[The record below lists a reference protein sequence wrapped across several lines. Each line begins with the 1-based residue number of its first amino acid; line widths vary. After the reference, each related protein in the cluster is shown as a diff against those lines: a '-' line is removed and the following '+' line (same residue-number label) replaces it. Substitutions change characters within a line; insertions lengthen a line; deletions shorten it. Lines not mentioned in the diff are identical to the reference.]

1 MRVEAGGYVNR
12 AVEKFGPKIAITTP
26 QGSQTYDELN
36 RDGNRIGSGLLR
48 KGVERR
54 SRVGVLSYNRIE
66 VAQLWIGLEKHNLVR
81 VVLHSHFDMAVHAA
95 TLNQVEAAALVFDTR
110 FTSIVDAHRKDMATV
125 KLFVAL
131 GANPPAW
138 AVSYDSV
145 LVAGEAGNPL
155 VEVDDEEPNFL
166 QLTTGTTGRPKP
178 WIMTFRSW
186 RSVIQGNTEHF
197 DTFAEGIA
205 AIGAEDVSLHFH
217 PLQWATGFQTLFPYF
232 LRGARTVLLDDETF
246 DPVAIVDAI
255 ATEGVTGLF
264 TPGPMLTPILDEI
277 ENGKSFNRTIRRLMV
292 FIATPEQLD
301 RATRLIGPVWAH
313 GFGSTEQGAPST
325 RLIFAEAAE
334 RRERLGSVGRVISPF
349 HEIRIADEHG
359 ATVPPGEIGEI
370 VVRSPMST
378 SSYWN
383 MPEQT
388 SKAFFPGQW
397 FRPKDI
403 GYIDRDGFLF
413 YLDRA
418 TDRIAT
424 TRGIVYPHV
433 VEAAVQAHSSVANCG
448 VVGLGAT
455 DLQEVVAAVLLKSGT
470 EASDT
475 LSGEILTIA
484 KGQLK
489 PHELPARVV
498 FVQQLPTVLGGAKVQ
513 REVLQAQLSKTNV

>member
-1 MRVEAGGYVNR
+1 M
-12 AVEKFGPKIAITTP
+12 
-26 QGSQTYDELN
+26 
-36 RDGNRIGSGLLR
+36 
-48 KGVERR
+48 
-54 SRVGVLSYNRIE
+54 
-66 VAQLWIGLEKHNLVR
+66 R
-81 VVLHSHFDMAVHAA
+81 VVLHSYFDMAIHVA
-95 TLNQVEAAALVFDTR
+95 TLNQVEATALVFDTR
-110 FTSIVDAHRKDMATV
+110 FTGIVDAHRKDMATV

-131 GANPPAW
+131 GPNPPAW
-138 AVSYDSV
+138 AVSYDAV
-145 LVAGEAGNPL
+145 LPGGEAGNPL
-155 VEVDDEEPNFL
+155 VEVDDEAPNFL

-178 WIMTFRSW
+178 WVMTFRSW
-186 RSVIQGNTEHF
+186 RAVIQGNTEHF
-197 DTFAEGIA
+197 DTFG
-205 AIGAEDVSLHFH
+205 GGSRRSAEDVSLHFH

-232 LRGARTVLLDDETF
+232 LRGARTVLLDDESF

-255 ATEGVTGLF
+255 AAEGVTGLF

-277 ENGKSFNRTIRRLMV
+277 EKRETFDPKIRRLMV
-292 FIATPEQLD
+292 FIATPEQLN
-301 RATRLIGPVWAH
+301 RATRLIGPIWAH

-325 RLIFAEAAE
+325 RLIFGEAAE

-359 ATVPPGEIGEI
+359 ETVPPGEIGEI

-397 FRPKDI
+397 FRPRDI

-424 TRGIVYPHV
+424 SSGVVYPHV
-433 VEAAVQAHSSVANCG
+433 EAASVLTVRWRIPQ
-448 VVGLGAT
+448 VVGLGAA
-455 DLQEVVAAVLLKSGT
+455 DVQEVVAAVLLKSGT
-470 EASDT
+470 EASNA

-484 KGQLK
+484 TGQL
-489 PHELPARVV
+489 V
-498 FVQQLPTVLGGAKVQ
+498 T
-513 REVLQAQLSKTNV
+513 